1 MDEAAGGLI
10 GDDDGLLFGVLGE
23 TGVLVQQDADGLADL
38 LVVGELAQGAH
49 QEKVAEPEGGLFL
62 GEGFFDYWL

>member
-1 MDEAAGGLI
+1 VDEAAGGLI

-23 TGVLVQQDADGLADL
+23 AGVLVQQDADGLADL

-49 QEKVAEPEGGLFL
+49 QEKVA
-62 GEGFFDYWL
+62 